1 MISNRDISEALLQN
15 ERVVSCVFLGK
26 GIYLLRMKGDS
37 YPRKMNSY
45 GIMKVVDLER
55 FNKEFSPRNF
65 VVGMDE
71 AIPSLVGMDELDLV
85 LDMEDEQFCLEPPM
99 RVAEKWEESEDSI
112 GELETF
118 EDFAN
123 SWEGFECSDHA
134 ASIVPELD
142 DDWEEVE
149 SDDGH
154 RELYQDN

>member
-1 MISNRDISEALLQN
+1 MISNRDIGEALLQN
-15 ERVVSCVFLGK
+15 ERVVSCQFLGK
-26 GIYLLRMKGDS
+26 GIYLLRMEGDS

-71 AIPSLVGMDELDLV
+71 LDLV

-99 RVAEKWEESEDSI
+99 RVAEEWEESDELTI

-118 EDFAN
+118 E
-123 SWEGFECSDHA
+123 
-134 ASIVPELD
+134 
-142 DDWEEVE
+142 DWEEVE

-154 RELYQDN
+154 RELYQYDEQ

>member
-1 MISNRDISEALLQN
+1 MISNKIISEALLQN

-26 GIYLLRMKGDS
+26 GIFLLRMEGDS
-37 YPRKMNSY
+37 LPMKTNSY
-45 GIMKVVDLER
+45 GVMKIVDLER

-71 AIPSLVGMDELDLV
+71 LDLAI
-85 LDMEDEQFCLEPPM
+85 DMEDEQFCLEPPM
-99 RVAEKWEESEDSI
+99 RVAEEWEESDELTI

-123 SWEGFECSDHA
+123 N
-134 ASIVPELD
+134 
-142 DDWEEVE
+142 WEEIE

-154 RELYQDN
+154 RELYQHDGK

>member
-1 MISNRDISEALLQN
+1 MISNRDVGEALLQN
-15 ERVVSCVFLGK
+15 ERVVSCQCLGK
-26 GIYLLRMKGDS
+26 GIYLLRMEGDS

-71 AIPSLVGMDELDLV
+71 LDLV

-99 RVAEKWEESEDSI
+99 RVAEEWDESAEIELDSI
-112 GELETF
+112 GELET
-118 EDFAN
+118 
-123 SWEGFECSDHA
+123 
-134 ASIVPELD
+134 VEL
-142 DDWEEVE
+142 WEEVE

-154 RELYQDN
+154 RELYQDESWKNHLPS

>member
-26 GIYLLRMKGDS
+26 GIFLLRMEGDS
-37 YPRKMNSY
+37 LPMKTNSY
-45 GIMKVVDLER
+45 GVMQIVDPER

-71 AIPSLVGMDELDLV
+71 LDQV

-99 RVAEKWEESEDSI
+99 RVAEEWEESGELTI

-123 SWEGFECSDHA
+123 N
-134 ASIVPELD
+134 
-142 DDWEEVE
+142 WEEVTSE
-149 SDDGH
+149 
-154 RELYQDN
+154 

>member
-15 ERVVSCVFLGK
+15 ERVVSCQFLGK
-26 GIYLLRMKGDS
+26 GIYLLRMEGDS
-37 YPRKMNSY
+37 LPTKTNSY
-45 GIMKVVDLER
+45 GVMRIVDLER
-55 FNKEFSPRNF
+55 FNAEFSPRNF
-65 VVGMDE
+65 V
-71 AIPSLVGMDELDLV
+71 VGMDELDLV

-99 RVAEKWEESEDSI
+99 RVAEEWDESEDSI

-123 SWEGFECSDHA
+123 SWQE
-134 ASIVPELD
+134 I
-142 DDWEEVE
+142 E

>member
-15 ERVVSCVFLGK
+15 ERVVSCQFLGK
-26 GIYLLRMKGDS
+26 GIYLLRMEGDS
-37 YPRKMNSY
+37 LPTKTNSY
-45 GIMKVVDLER
+45 GVMRIVDLER
-55 FNKEFSPRNF
+55 FNAEFSPRNF
-65 VVGMDE
+65 V
-71 AIPSLVGMDELDLV
+71 VGMDELDLV

-99 RVAEKWEESEDSI
+99 RVAEEWEDSI

-118 EDFAN
+118 EDF
-123 SWEGFECSDHA
+123 EFDA

-154 RELYQDN
+154 RELYQYDGK

>member
-1 MISNRDISEALLQN
+1 MISNRDIGEALLQN
-15 ERVVSCVFLGK
+15 ERVVSCQFLGK
-26 GIYLLRMKGDS
+26 GIYLLRMEGDS

-71 AIPSLVGMDELDLV
+71 LDQV

-99 RVAEKWEESEDSI
+99 RVAEEWEESGELTI
-112 GELETF
+112 GELETS
-118 EDFAN
+118 E
-123 SWEGFECSDHA
+123 
-134 ASIVPELD
+134 
-142 DDWEEVE
+142 DWEEVE

-154 RELYQDN
+154 RELYQNDR

>member
-15 ERVVSCVFLGK
+15 VRVVSCQFLGK
-26 GIYLLRMKGDS
+26 GIYLLRMEGDS

-45 GIMKVVDLER
+45 GVMKVVDLER

-71 AIPSLVGMDELDLV
+71 LDLV
-85 LDMEDEQFCLEPPM
+85 LDMEDEQFCLEPPV
-99 RVAEKWEESEDSI
+99 RVAEEWEESSDLTI

-118 EDFAN
+118 E
-123 SWEGFECSDHA
+123 
-134 ASIVPELD
+134 
-142 DDWEEVE
+142 DWEEVE

-154 RELYQDN
+154 RELYQYDR

>member
-15 ERVVSCVFLGK
+15 VRVVSCQFLGK
-26 GIYLLRMKGDS
+26 GIYLLRMEGDS

-71 AIPSLVGMDELDLV
+71 LDLV

-99 RVAEKWEESEDSI
+99 RVAEEWEESSDLTI

-118 EDFAN
+118 E
-123 SWEGFECSDHA
+123 
-134 ASIVPELD
+134 
-142 DDWEEVE
+142 DWEEVE

-154 RELYQDN
+154 RELYQYD

>member
-15 ERVVSCVFLGK
+15 VRVVSCQFLGK
-26 GIYLLRMKGDS
+26 GIYLLRMEGDS

-71 AIPSLVGMDELDLV
+71 LDLV
-85 LDMEDEQFCLEPPM
+85 LDMEDEQFCLEPPV
-99 RVAEKWEESEDSI
+99 RVAEEWEESSDLTI

-118 EDFAN
+118 E
-123 SWEGFECSDHA
+123 
-134 ASIVPELD
+134 
-142 DDWEEVE
+142 DWEEVE

-154 RELYQDN
+154 RELYQHD